1 MQWNEQIIID
11 PAPSACV
18 LGACATS
25 FVACARWMRT
35 AFVALCFAAVAPGIA
50 GLAMGGERY
59 FATRVALV
67 TGANKGIGFE
77 IAKGLAKARF
87 TVVLGCRDTGL
98 GDAAARDLRTNYGL
112 EVAVARVDLTE
123 PASWAACVASIE
135 ASFGR
140 LDLLVNNAA
149 VCFNDPTLFG
159 RVAHTPFVRQA
170 RLTIETNFFG
180 TLGLTRACL
189 PLLRLSA
196 KDAASPRIVNLAS
209 AAGRL
214 SIVKSPEL
222 RAAVSDANL
231 EISALE
237 DLMRS
242 FVAAVEAGT
251 HEAAGWPNT
260 CYGVSKVGIIAMT
273 RALARAE
280 PDVMVNAVDPGF
292 CKTDQNAHRG
302 RDPASLGAAT
312 TIHLAGIPFC
322 EPVSGKFFAQDK
334 REVDWLAT

>member
-1 MQWNEQIIID
+1 
-11 PAPSACV
+11 
-18 LGACATS
+18 
-25 FVACARWMRT
+25 MRA

-112 EVAVARVDLTE
+112 E
-123 PASWAACVASIE
+123 

-196 KDAASPRIVNLAS
+196 SDAASPRIVNLAS

-222 RAAVSDANL
+222 RG
-231 EISALE
+231 
-237 DLMRS
+237 R
-242 FVAAVEAGT
+242 AGT